1 MAARRYIKLT
11 GTELGDFLKGTKKH
25 DYIDAG
31 AGDDTILSGAIR
43 VGQGQNVDLV
53 TLELYNGGNGAV
65 YHTASL
71 ADYDVS
77 SSADGFDFYVIDDI
91 QLQDGSPDGMALAYD
106 GTVIE
111 FLSYEG
117 TFSASN
123 GTAEGLTAYDIG
135 VSEPEFGLAG
145 YSLQRN
151 SDGTWFDPSPETR
164 GESNLT
170 EDLLLG

>member
-1 MAARRYIKLT
+1 MFV
-11 GTELGDFLKGTKKH
+11 E
-25 DYIDAG
+25 
-31 AGDDTILSGAIR
+31 IR

-53 TLELYNGGNGAV
+53 TLELDNGGNGAV

-77 SSADGFDFYVIDDI
+77 SSADGFDFCVIDDI

-111 FLSYEG
+111 FLSYVE
-117 TFSASN
+117 TVSASN
-123 GTAEGLTAYDIG
+123 GTAEGLTTYDIG

-151 SDGTWFDPSPETR
+151 SDGTWFDPSPEIC
-164 GESNLT
+164 GESNPT
-170 EDLLLG
+170 EDLFLG

>member
-1 MAARRYIKLT
+1 
-11 GTELGDFLKGTKKH
+11 
-25 DYIDAG
+25 
-31 AGDDTILSGAIR
+31 
-43 VGQGQNVDLV
+43 
-53 TLELYNGGNGAV
+53 
-65 YHTASL
+65 
-71 ADYDVS
+71 
-77 SSADGFDFYVIDDI
+77 
-91 QLQDGSPDGMALAYD
+91 MALAYD

-117 TFSASN
+117 KFSASN

-135 VSEPEFGLAG
+135 VSEPEFELAG

-151 SDGTWFDPSPETR
+151 SDGTWFDPSPEIR